1 MMFLYS
7 CYLTGGKNSSAGAI
21 IADHSI
27 VNMVR
32 LDQIP
37 ESAIIAAKN
46 TLHIAYDHT
55 SHGQQLVE
63 GMTELPAFKELNG
76 GTPGLYDFNEGGT
89 GGALD
94 LDDFFS
100 DVSDLGYYPDWV
112 YATREYLGWDCDTA
126 GDYSSG
132 TPDYDSD
139 CNVVIWSWCW
149 LYTNENDITN
159 YLNAMDQL
167 REDYPEVQFVYMTAH
182 SNGTGESGAV
192 HYWNRYIRQY
202 CIDNELILYDFYD
215 IEIYDPDGNY
225 YGDKR
230 VNDACDYDNA
240 PPYDDGDLDGNWATE
255 WQNSH
260 DLNVDWFECSSA
272 HSQPLNANMKAYAA
286 WWLFARLAGWDGQP
300 E

>member
-1 MMFLYS
+1 
-7 CYLTGGKNSSAGAI
+7 
-21 IADHSI
+21 
-27 VNMVR
+27 
-32 LDQIP
+32 
-37 ESAIIAAKN
+37 
-46 TLHIAYDHT
+46 
-55 SHGQQLVE
+55 
-63 GMTELPAFKELNG
+63 MTELPAFKELNG